1 MYQWKIEDQQNLRI
15 STYRWPEILIRLVSV
30 QQDVFH
36 AGKQSTFRVSYDR
49 EVCQHFIT
57 QPPFM
62 TSTTRY
68 F

>member
-1 MYQWKIEDQQNLRI
+1 MYQWKIEDQQNLRL

-49 EVCQHFIT
+49 VVFQHFII